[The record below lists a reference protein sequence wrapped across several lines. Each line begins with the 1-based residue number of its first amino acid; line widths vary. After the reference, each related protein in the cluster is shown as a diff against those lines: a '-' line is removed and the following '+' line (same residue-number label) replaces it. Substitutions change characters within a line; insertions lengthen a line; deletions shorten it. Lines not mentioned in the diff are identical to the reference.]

1 MNTKPTKPTI
11 NTKNWTAQIDRM
23 PGAASFRTCGTVT
36 VPHAGVIPTL
46 KRSEQQD
53 KSFNLNLDL
62 SLEGSGETSLQVV
75 TDKHVEYKELGASN
89 VTGVNIY
96 FDNVLVKH
104 IDKILITD

>member
-1 MNTKPTKPTI
+1 MNTKVAI

-23 PGAASFRTCGTVT
+23 PGAASFRTFGTVT

-53 KSFNLNLDL
+53 KSLNLNLDL
-62 SLEGSGETSLQVV
+62 CLKDSGGISLQVV
-75 TDKHVEYKELGASN
+75 TDKDVEYKELDASN

-96 FDNVLVKH
+96 FNGELLQH